1 MIYLEQCCNF
11 CRFLLVYYRIVTIYL
26 TAFTNSEFLIKPT
39 GMLPKKYLL
48 LFIFLF
54 SGFTV
59 FAQDPQFTQFYAN
72 PLYQSPAFAG
82 SALQSRVV
90 FNYRYQ
96 WPNLNSN
103 YQTYSASYDHF
114 FEKIKSGVGIQVL
127 NDKQG
132 IGGLNSLDVAGQ
144 YAYQLRLSNKFSYR
158 QGLQLSYVQRN
169 INYSA
174 LTFGAQ
180 WDGNSF
186 NKAISN
192 DENLSTD
199 VKRYADV
206 STGGLLFSDQF
217 YFGVAL
223 HHLTMPKQ
231 NFLGQGD
238 VSRLPIKITVQ
249 TGWKIPLD
257 METKRGLAENIT
269 DAEKSI
275 TPVLLYRQQGLFN
288 QLDAGVYLTYE
299 PIIVGLWYRGL
310 PVRVTNITGINNHD
324 ALAVLIGYH
333 LNGLTV
339 GYSYDYT
346 VSKLNNT
353 ATGGSHEISVS
364 YTWRNNKKPPVPKSM
379 KYTPCPRF

>member
-1 MIYLEQCCNF
+1 
-11 CRFLLVYYRIVTIYL
+11 
-26 TAFTNSEFLIKPT
+26 
-39 GMLPKKYLL
+39 MLPKKYFLIIFL
-48 LFIFLF
+48 LFLGNKI
-54 SGFTV
+54 

-82 SALQSRVV
+82 AALQSRVV
-90 FNYRYQ
+90 LNYRNQ
-96 WPNLNSN
+96 WPGISSN

-114 FEKIKSGVGIQVL
+114 FEKIKSGIGFQVL
-127 NDKQG
+127 NDRQG
-132 IGGLNSLDVAGQ
+132 IGRLNSLDVAGQ

-186 NKAISN
+186 NPAVSN
-192 DENLSTD
+192 DENFSSP

-217 YFGVAL
+217 YFGVSL
-223 HHLTMPKQ
+223 HHLTRPVQ
-231 NFLGQGD
+231 NFSGQGEI
-238 VSRLPIKITVQ
+238 SRLPIKITAQ
-249 TGWKIPLD
+249 AGWKIPLD
-257 METKRGLAENIT
+257 METRKGLAENIT

-275 TPVLLYRQQGLFN
+275 TPVLLYRQQGDFN
-288 QLDAGVYLTYE
+288 QVDAGVYLTYE
-299 PIIVGLWYRGL
+299 PLIIGLWYRGL
-310 PVRVTNITGINNHD
+310 PLRVTNIVGINNHD
-324 ALAVLIGYH
+324 AMAILIGYH
-333 LNGLTV
+333 LNGFTV

-346 VSKLNNT
+346 ISKLNNT
-353 ATGGSHEISVS
+353 ATGGSHEISLS
-364 YTWRNNKKPPVPKSM
+364 YTYRNNKKPPVSKKM